1 MSLSCFSSSRKSLQL
16 FRFRSS
22 AAVISPGN
30 IYLPSG
36 NNKNNNNKNKNNSGS
51 SVTNRYY
58 ETSSAANIKAID
70 IMKPTIDDAKL
81 MPVGMAQMSNETL
94 VTIATLGDHDAGCEV
109 LRRHIM
115 AKDEVDYDEACK
127 IFDKIAKENRGFT
140 NLAVYPYFI
149 GIGAGMIGAFGAL
162 PMVFDLNTALWFNQD
177 YVTTDIPEPRDLETI
192 MEVGSWTWNWMEP
205 PLGTFSFALL
215 CLQFAR

>member
-1 MSLSCFSSSRKSLQL
+1 MSLRCFSSSRKTLQL

-22 AAVISPGN
+22 TAVILPGN
-30 IYLPSG
+30 I
-36 NNKNNNNKNKNNSGS
+36 NNHNHNHNHNHNS
-51 SVTNRYY
+51 SVTIRYY
-58 ETSSAANIKAID
+58 ETSSVAKIKEID
-70 IMKPTIDDAKL
+70 SEIDSSKPTVDVAKL
-81 MPVGMAQMSNETL
+81 MPVGMAQMKNETL

-115 AKDEVDYDEACK
+115 AMDEVDYDEASK
-127 IFDKIAKENRGFT
+127 IFDKIAKENRGTT
-140 NLAVYPYFI
+140 NLFVIPYFI

-162 PMVFDLNTALWFNQD
+162 PMVFNLNTALWFNQD

-205 PLGTFSFALL
+205 PLGTFSFVLL